1 MPQRI
6 LGIVVVAVFLQWGA
20 LVAAAAGPSLPVEPD
35 EGTRLEEIFDS
46 ESRLYLFL
54 YSLGGDGRVDYVT
67 GRFVREQAR
76 SEFGNP
82 VYDTERYP
90 MFYWWNHT
98 LWSDREQDGI
108 NGNEEVYKESVEFD
122 RSRFKPC
129 QFNGQS
135 C

>member
-1 MPQRI
+1 MRYRI
-6 LGIVVVAVFLQWGA
+6 LQAIAVAVSLHWGA
-20 LVAAAAGPSLPVEPD
+20 LVGAAGLSLPVEPD

-46 ESRLYLFL
+46 EVRLYLFL
-54 YSLGGDGRVDYVT
+54 YSLKGDGKVDYVS

-82 VYDTERYP
+82 IYYTERYP

-98 LWSDREQDGI
+98 LWSDREQDGV
-108 NGNEEVYKESVEFD
+108 NGNEEVYKENVEFD

-129 QFNGQS
+129 LFNGQP